1 MTATSDDHLPSDPA
15 SSARGDAALAV
26 DRAAEHSAASTTSP
40 GERSVS
46 RRSVL
51 ALGGVGS
58 AVGIGAIVLAR
69 TSAVAE
75 SRVEQF
81 NDAADA
87 LQPAQRIPPPTTT
100 TPPTT
105 VPDIGSLPPLE
116 PGEILFP
123 IIVGPDDYCWVSD
136 SFGDCRGSGCSRL
149 HEGVDLMADRGLPV
163 RSPAAGRLTKRYD
176 DSGLLFGAGNGW
188 TLLDEENDVAYR
200 FFHLDTHE
208 EGLEVDDE
216 IALGQVIGYVGNTGT
231 NGANSNTN
239 YHLHFEYRPGN
250 VPMDSFHLL
259 QRDPNASFQS

>member
-1 MTATSDDHLPSDPA
+1 MTATSDDHRSFVPADPA
-15 SSARGDAALAV
+15 DVAAA
-26 DRAAEHSAASTTSP
+26 P
-40 GERSVS
+40 GEASRVDETPPIARPVS

-58 AVGIGAIVLAR
+58 AIGLAAIVGAR
-69 TSAVAE
+69 ASVVAE
-75 SRVEQF
+75 TRIEQF

-87 LQPAQRIPPPTTT
+87 LQPAQSIPPPTTT
-100 TPPTT
+100 PSTTPTG
-105 VPDIGSLPPLE
+105 VPDVGPLE

-163 RSPAAGRLTKRYD
+163 RSPANGRLTKRYD
-176 DSGLLFGAGNGW
+176 DRGLTYGAGNGW
-188 TLLDEENDVAYR
+188 TLVDDENDITYR

-216 IALGQVIGYVGNTGT
+216 IAMGQVIGYVGNTGT
-231 NGANSNTN
+231 SGAFSNTN
-239 YHLHFEYRPGN
+239 HHLHFEYRPGN
-250 VPMDSFHLL
+250 VPMDSFPLL